1 MRGGGDPAGGDLVGD
16 GEGLGEG
23 DGEGRVGDVEE
34 GGARVGEVGARDD
47 EVCVVLVEEIKAEEQ
62 GEGGE
67 GGEGGV
73 GADLGV
79 GLVVVVVF
87 NGEGVDEARV
97 FAVAADGDE
106 EGGRGGVEGDVLA
119 DCQGAWDWRGG
130 ILVLGLGDG
139 AEAAEGCEA
148 FFAVDG
154 VTGYAGDGAGVED
167 TG

>member
-23 DGEGRVGDVEE
+23 DREGRVGDVEE

-47 EVCVVLVEEIKAEEQ
+47 EVGVVVEEVEAEEQ

-73 GADLGV
+73 GADLGMGV
-79 GLVVVVVF
+79 GLVVVVFF
-87 NGEGVDEARV
+87 NGEGIDEARV

-119 DCQGAWDWRGG
+119 DC
-130 ILVLGLGDG
+130 
-139 AEAAEGCEA
+139 
-148 FFAVDG
+148 
-154 VTGYAGDGAGVED
+154 
-167 TG
+167 